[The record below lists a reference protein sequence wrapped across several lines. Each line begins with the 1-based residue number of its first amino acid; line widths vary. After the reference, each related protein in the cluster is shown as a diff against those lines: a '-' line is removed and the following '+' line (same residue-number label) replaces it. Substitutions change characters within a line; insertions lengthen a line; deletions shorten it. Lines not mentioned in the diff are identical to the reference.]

1 MSTMRENDA
10 ALLRGAAIPTAVVGV
25 IAVVVGALVASGKGA
40 LGAFFGA
47 SLVIGFFSVSAVVVG
62 RASRGSAY
70 AAMNAALLTYT
81 VKILV
86 LFGLI
91 VAFKDATWFDTKVFG
106 LTIVACTVV
115 WTVFEVRTFGKLKMV
130 YVDPD
135 RTDRF

>member
-25 IAVVVGALVASGKGA
+25 VAVVVGAVVAF
-40 LGAFFGA
+40 LGA
-47 SLVIGFFSVSAVVVG
+47 SLVLGFFSVSALVVG

-91 VAFKDATWFDTKVFG
+91 LAFKDATWFDTKVFG

-130 YVDPD
+130 IVDPD
-135 RTDRF
+135 RTDRY